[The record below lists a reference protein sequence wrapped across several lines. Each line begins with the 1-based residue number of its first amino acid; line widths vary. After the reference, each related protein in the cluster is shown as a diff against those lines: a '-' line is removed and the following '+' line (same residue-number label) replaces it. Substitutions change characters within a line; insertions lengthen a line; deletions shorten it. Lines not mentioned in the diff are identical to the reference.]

1 MDQKGQYLAHND
13 QKYIGPNL
21 DFFLLKILIF
31 WRGSKSF
38 STNISENQLGTF
50 FQLFCFVVHS
60 TTMDQKGKYLAQNDQ
75 KNNFWSNLA
84 VSRPKIPIFKEG
96 SKTFGTLISGN
107 PLKTCFV
114 LKILTGEFKIFV
126 FKS

>member
-21 DFFLLKILIF
+21 DFFLLKFLVF

-50 FQLFCFVVHS
+50 FQLFFLVVHS
-60 TTMDQKGKYLAQNDQ
+60 TTMDQKGKYLAQKDQ
-75 KNNFWSNLA
+75 KNNFWSKGPVPFTQLVKVRRGKLVLA
-84 VSRPKIPIFKEG
+84 LPSIRF
-96 SKTFGTLISGN
+96 S
-107 PLKTCFV
+107 
-114 LKILTGEFKIFV
+114 
-126 FKS
+126 